1 MTVKPKAKPRGKPF
15 VKGKDERRSTTG
27 GRKKSRESI
36 TAWMENFLGMT
47 AVEVADTCAQFA
59 KDFKRFGSDVPIA
72 AAIAARSLL
81 TLLNDTDARLFSVV
95 LDRTEGKVMQPVE
108 MTIWQASYAEAIRAK
123 HLTLSALESQFGSD
137 GARRILADI
146 VSGGYLSG
154 AEVKEKLGVALA
166 DNFFN
171 QATKVGE

>member
-81 TLLNDTDARLFSVV
+81 TLLNDTDARLLSVV

-108 MTIWQASYAEAIRAK
+108 VDWRVEARQSG
-123 HLTLSALESQFGSD
+123 LSEDDANSIYQSMVEAARTRLAGS
-137 GARRILADI
+137 G
-146 VSGGYLSG
+146 SGGSVAGSTADGGLAAAPRTASG
-154 AEVKEKLGVALA
+154 ATG
-166 DNFFN
+166 D
-171 QATKVGE
+171 QA